1 MVLKKAIGALAQ
13 TNLDIYGSYIMRDKQ
28 RIINMLKKLIRELDE
43 VQKMYWKDR
52 AEAEKKG
59 WK

>member
-1 MVLKKAIGALAQ
+1 
-13 TNLDIYGSYIMRDKQ
+13 MRDKQ
-28 RIINMLKKLIRELDE
+28 RIINMLKKLIRALDE

>member
-1 MVLKKAIGALAQ
+1 
-13 TNLDIYGSYIMRDKQ
+13 MRDKQ